1 MLKSMTGYGRGEYI
15 KDGICI
21 VVELR
26 SLNNRYRDIVLRIPS
41 NFQWLDVNIRSFVSN
56 RIKRGRVEVSIKMT
70 NTGEIP
76 EYDLELNVPLANSYV
91 ELIRELG
98 EQFGLDSNISA
109 ESLCQM
115 KDILLFKPRSMD
127 TEWLQRV
134 LQEALK
140 QALDSLDA
148 MRTREGKAIEDDF
161 EKRLAILKQILDDVS
176 DRAPELVVEYRNR
189 LKNRVSRILDGMNLD
204 MDDGRLVQEVIFFAE
219 RSDIT
224 EEVVRMKSHL
234 NQFYE
239 YLNKGGPVGRKLD
252 FLIQE
257 MNREVNTIG
266 SKAGDTFI
274 SKNIVE
280 MKGEIERLREQVQNV
295 E

>member
-1 MLKSMTGYGRGEYI
+1 MLKSMTGYGRGEYS
-15 KDGICI
+15 KDGIWI
-21 VVELR
+21 IVELR

-41 NFQWLDVNIRSFVSN
+41 NFQWLDVNIRSMVSN
-56 RIKRGRVEVSIKMT
+56 RVKRGRVEVSVKMT

-76 EYDLELNVPLANSYV
+76 EYDLELNIPLASSYV

-98 EQFGLDSNISA
+98 EQFGLDTSIRA
-109 ESLCQM
+109 ESLCQI
-115 KDILLFKPRSMD
+115 KDILLFKPRSME
-127 TEWLQRV
+127 TEWLQPA

-140 QALDSLDA
+140 QALDALDA

-161 EKRLAILKQILDDVS
+161 GKRLASLRQILDGVS
-176 DRAPELVVEYRNR
+176 GRAPELVVEYRDR
-189 LKNRVSRILDGMNLD
+189 LKNRVNRILDGMDLD
-204 MDDGRLVQEVIFFAE
+204 LDNGRLVQEVVFFAE

-224 EEVVRMKSHL
+224 EEVVRLKSHL
-234 NQFYE
+234 SQFYE

-274 SKNIVE
+274 SKHIVE